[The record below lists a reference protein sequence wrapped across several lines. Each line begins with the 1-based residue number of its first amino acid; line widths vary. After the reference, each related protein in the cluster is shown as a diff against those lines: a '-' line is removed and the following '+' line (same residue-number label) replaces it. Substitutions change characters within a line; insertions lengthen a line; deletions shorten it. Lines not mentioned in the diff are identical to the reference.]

1 MPIALTRMFA
11 SLTVF
16 AYLSVGLM
24 GMRIISPEI
33 VTTEISTTYLNYF
46 SKTKFN
52 QPESLEITPPK
63 MVFQEINIKVEKE
76 KIKKISKKKEK
87 VEKNII
93 VSRNEIEK
101 FTLPFESAVEL
112 SPVMIESRLP
122 ENLTSLLSNEVIPQV
137 ELSSAPTVVDELNTT
152 LGSEEGI
159 EELAV
164 EELVAFDYSAV
175 KKDVKDGKI
184 GLVTQ
189 MDTQNETQKVVTT
202 TKVLNSPIISKSE
215 AVQDISKKLTIQE
228 EKLSEKLPKKSQENP
243 SRNYENRIAV
253 NVIGTDFLSSQK
265 ELGFEIRPQ
274 DNTSEAFSD
283 YNSGEVVIDEV
294 LNSPKMNR
302 TVNIVKRGFT
312 PTNTDLI
319 LEEGVSEM
327 TIPMIKEEVFHD
339 LLSPYGPS
347 RRLGVVIVELDEN
360 TESVDID
367 VPHFKTVKLDD
378 EMKTVSGDEYSYLM
392 YVGVKAGNALLS
404 YRDTHGESV
413 SKIIHVHE
421 NELTFDSNFY
431 EDVTDEKV
439 VLVEEDVLSK
449 EKAPLILNA
458 SQVNHFANQKTVA
471 KVNQHT
477 FKTDYNKTSL
487 GGRKYLELNH
497 LDEPIFVGFKDVNKL
512 VIPSENFMRSIL
524 SQFKKQNLAN
534 RCLIQVNLGK
544 KAISVETATESVG
557 QSLET
562 KIQILD
568 EDGRFYDSLS
578 TKSEKIIIS
587 GDNHGD
593 TEDGGDSKINLK
605 ITFKDSSVQ
614 YLSSYC
620 SPNTYLVEQL

>member
-46 SKTKFN
+46 SKTKFTH
-52 QPESLEITPPK
+52 PESLEITPPK

-93 VSRNEIEK
+93 VSQNEIEK

-122 ENLTSLLSNEVIPQV
+122 ENLTSLLSNEVITQE
-137 ELSSAPTVVDELNTT
+137 ELNSAPTVVDEIKTKLA
-152 LGSEEGI
+152 SEEGI
-159 EELAV
+159 EEVAV

-175 KKDVKDGKI
+175 KKDVKDAKI

-202 TKVLNSPIISKSE
+202 NKVVNSPIISNSE
-215 AVQDISKKLTIQE
+215 AVQEISKKVTIQK
-228 EKLSEKLPKKSQENP
+228 EKLSEKLPKKSQENS

-562 KIQILD
+562 MIQILD

-578 TKSEKIIIS
+578 TKSVKIIIF

-605 ITFKDSSVQ
+605 ITYKDRSVQ

>member
-1 MPIALTRMFA
+1 MFA

-63 MVFQEINIKVEKE
+63 MVFQEIKIKVEKE

-137 ELSSAPTVVDELNTT
+137 ELSSMPTVVDELKTT
-152 LGSEEGI
+152 LASEEGI
-159 EELAV
+159 EEVAV

-202 TKVLNSPIISKSE
+202 NKVLNSPIISNSE
-215 AVQDISKKLTIQE
+215 AVQEISNKVTIQK
-228 EKLSEKLPKKSQENP
+228 EKLSEKLPKKSQENS

-347 RRLGVVIVELDEN
+347 RRLGLVIVELDEN

-378 EMKTVSGDEYSYLM
+378 EMKTVYGDEYSYLM

-458 SQVNHFANQKTVA
+458 SQVNHFANQKSVA

-587 GDNHGD
+587 GDTHGD

-605 ITFKDSSVQ
+605 ITYKDSSVQ

>member
-122 ENLTSLLSNEVIPQV
+122 ENLTSLLSYEVIPQV
-137 ELSSAPTVVDELNTT
+137 ELSSVPTVVDELKTT
-152 LGSEEGI
+152 LASEEGI
-159 EELAV
+159 EEVAV

-202 TKVLNSPIISKSE
+202 NKVLNSPIISKSE
-215 AVQDISKKLTIQE
+215 AVQEISNKVTIQK
-228 EKLSEKLPKKSQENP
+228 EKLSEKLPKKSQENS

-378 EMKTVSGDEYSYLM
+378 EMKTVSGDEYSYLI

-458 SQVNHFANQKTVA
+458 SQVNHFANQKSVA

-587 GDNHGD
+587 GDTHGD

>member
-1 MPIALTRMFA
+1 MFA

-137 ELSSAPTVVDELNTT
+137 ELSSMPTVVDELKTT
-152 LGSEEGI
+152 LASEEGI
-159 EELAV
+159 EEVAV

-202 TKVLNSPIISKSE
+202 NKVLNSPIISNSE
-215 AVQDISKKLTIQE
+215 AVQEISNKVTIQK
-228 EKLSEKLPKKSQENP
+228 EKLSEKLPKKSQENS

-347 RRLGVVIVELDEN
+347 RRLGLVIVELDEN

-458 SQVNHFANQKTVA
+458 SQVNHFANQKSVA

-587 GDNHGD
+587 GDTHGD

>member
-1 MPIALTRMFA
+1 MSIALTRMFA
-11 SLTVF
+11 SFTVF
-16 AYLSVGLM
+16 AYLSVGLI
-24 GMRIISPEI
+24 GMRIISPHI
-33 VTTEISTTYLNYF
+33 VTTEIPTNYLNYF
-46 SKTKFN
+46 SKTNFT
-52 QPESLEITPPK
+52 QPEALEITPPK
-63 MVFQEINIKVEKE
+63 MVFQEIKIQEKKV
-76 KIKKISKKKEK
+76 KIKKISKIKEK
-87 VEKNII
+87 VERNII
-93 VSRNEIEK
+93 FSQNEIEK

-112 SPVMIESRLP
+112 SPVMIENRLP
-122 ENLTSLLSNEVIPQV
+122 ENLTSLLSNEVTPNE
-137 ELSSAPTVVDELNTT
+137 ELGSSPTVLDGTKTILA
-152 LGSEEGI
+152 SEEGI
-159 EELAV
+159 EEVAV
-164 EELVAFDYSAV
+164 DELVAFDYSAL
-175 KKDVKDGKI
+175 KKDVKNGKI
-184 GLVTQ
+184 SLVTQ
-189 MDTQNETQKVVTT
+189 MDTQNEVQKDDTTNKVVSLPVT
-202 TKVLNSPIISKSE
+202 SKS
-215 AVQDISKKLTIQE
+215 AVVPIVSKKVTIQE
-228 EKLSEKLPKKSQENP
+228 EKQSEKLSIKSPQNS

-265 ELGFEIRPQ
+265 ELGFEVRPQ
-274 DNTSEAFSD
+274 DNTNEAFSD
-283 YNSGEVVIDEV
+283 YNSGEVVMDEV

-302 TVNIVKRGFT
+302 TVNIVKRGFA

-347 RRLGVVIVELDEN
+347 KRLGVVIVELDES
-360 TESVDID
+360 TEGVDID
-367 VPHFKTVKLDD
+367 VPHFKTVKLDE

-458 SQVNHFANQKTVA
+458 SQVNHFANKKTVA

-477 FKTDYNKTSL
+477 FKTDYNKTSI

-497 LDEPIFVGFKDVNKL
+497 LDEPVFVGFKDVNKL

-524 SQFKKQNLAN
+524 SQFKTPNLAN

-587 GDNHGD
+587 GDIQSD
-593 TEDGGDSKINLK
+593 TEDIGDSKINLK

>member
-1 MPIALTRMFA
+1 MSIALTRMFA
-11 SLTVF
+11 SFTVF
-16 AYLSVGLM
+16 AYLSVGLI
-24 GMRIISPEI
+24 GMRIISPHI
-33 VTTEISTTYLNYF
+33 VTTEIPTNYLNYF
-46 SKTKFN
+46 SKTKFT
-52 QPESLEITPPK
+52 QPEALEITPPK
-63 MVFQEINIKVEKE
+63 MVFQEIKIQEKKV
-76 KIKKISKKKEK
+76 KIKKISKIKEK
-87 VEKNII
+87 VERNII
-93 VSRNEIEK
+93 FSQNEIEK

-112 SPVMIESRLP
+112 SPVMIENRLP
-122 ENLTSLLSNEVIPQV
+122 ENLTSLLSNEVTPNE
-137 ELSSAPTVVDELNTT
+137 ELGSSPTVLDGTKTILA
-152 LGSEEGI
+152 SEEGI
-159 EELAV
+159 EEVAV
-164 EELVAFDYSAV
+164 DELVAFDYSAL
-175 KKDVKDGKI
+175 KKDVKNGKI
-184 GLVTQ
+184 SLVTQ
-189 MDTQNETQKVVTT
+189 MDTQNEVQKDDTTNKVVSLPVT
-202 TKVLNSPIISKSE
+202 SKS
-215 AVQDISKKLTIQE
+215 AVVPIVSKKVTIQE
-228 EKLSEKLPKKSQENP
+228 EKQSEKLSIKSPQNS

-265 ELGFEIRPQ
+265 ELGFEVRPQ
-274 DNTSEAFSD
+274 DNTNEAFSD
-283 YNSGEVVIDEV
+283 YNSGEVVMDEV

-302 TVNIVKRGFT
+302 TVNIVKRGFA

-347 RRLGVVIVELDEN
+347 KRLGVVIVELDES
-360 TESVDID
+360 TEGVDID
-367 VPHFKTVKLDD
+367 VPHFKTVKLDE

-458 SQVNHFANQKTVA
+458 SQVNHFANKKTVA

-477 FKTDYNKTSL
+477 FKTDYNKTSI

-497 LDEPIFVGFKDVNKL
+497 LDEPVFVGFKDVNKL

-524 SQFKKQNLAN
+524 SQFKTPNLAN

-587 GDNHGD
+587 GDIQSD
-593 TEDGGDSKINLK
+593 TEDIGDSKINLK

>member
-1 MPIALTRMFA
+1 MPIALSRMFA

-16 AYLSVGLM
+16 AYLSVGLI

-33 VTTEISTTYLNYF
+33 VTTEISTTYLDYF
-46 SKTKFN
+46 SKTKFTH
-52 QPESLEITPPK
+52 PESLEITPPK
-63 MVFQEINIKVEKE
+63 MVFQEIKIEVKKE
-76 KIKKISKKKEK
+76 KLKKISKKRGK

-93 VSRNEIEK
+93 VSQNEIEK
-101 FTLPFESAVEL
+101 FTLPFESVVEL
-112 SPVMIESRLP
+112 SPLTIENRLP
-122 ENLTSLLSNEVIPQV
+122 ENLTSLISNEVIPHE
-137 ELSSAPTVVDELNTT
+137 ELSSSPTVQDETKTT
-152 LGSEEGI
+152 LASEERI
-159 EELAV
+159 EEVAV

-175 KKDVKDGKI
+175 KKDVKNGKI
-184 GLVTQ
+184 SLVTQ
-189 MDTQNETQKVVTT
+189 MDTQNETQKDVTT
-202 TKVLNSPIISKSE
+202 NKVVSLPVTSKSE
-215 AVQDISKKLTIQE
+215 VVPKISKKVTIQE
-228 EKLSEKLPKKSQENP
+228 EMQSEKLSKKSQQNS

-339 LLSPYGPS
+339 LLSPYGS
-347 RRLGVVIVELDEN
+347 SKRIGVVIVELDEN

-404 YRDTHGESV
+404 FRDTHGESV

-477 FKTDYNKTSL
+477 FKTDFNKTSL

-497 LDEPIFVGFKDVNKL
+497 LEEPVFVGFRDVNKL

-524 SQFKKQNLAN
+524 SQFKTQNLAN

-544 KAISVETATESVG
+544 KAISVETAAESVG
-557 QSLET
+557 QNLET

-587 GDNHGD
+587 GDIHGD
-593 TEDGGDSKINLK
+593 TEGGGDSKINIK
-605 ITFKDSSVQ
+605 ITFKDSSIQ

>member
-46 SKTKFN
+46 SKTKFTH
-52 QPESLEITPPK
+52 PESLEITPPK
-63 MVFQEINIKVEKE
+63 MVFQEIKIKVEKE

-93 VSRNEIEK
+93 VSQNEIEK

-122 ENLTSLLSNEVIPQV
+122 ENLTSLLSNEVITQE
-137 ELSSAPTVVDELNTT
+137 ELNSAPTVVDEIKTKLA
-152 LGSEEGI
+152 SEEGI
-159 EELAV
+159 EEVAV

-175 KKDVKDGKI
+175 KKDVKDAKI

-202 TKVLNSPIISKSE
+202 NKVVNSPIISNSE
-215 AVQDISKKLTIQE
+215 VVQEISKKVTIQK
-228 EKLSEKLPKKSQENP
+228 EKLSEKLPKKSQENS